1 SYLFFVFMS
10 AVAAEIYTLSLPDA
24 LPIFAVEI
32 VLDALIAAFL
42 AEAGLLESAEGRL
55 RRGDQPF
62 IDADQAIFEPL
73 HHAEGAAEIA
83 GVEIGGQP
91 VNGVVG
97 ATDPLLLGLGTID
110 RRDRSEDLLLG
121 ETHVA
126 VRIRDHRRLEEGAA
140 ERMTCAAGDDP
151 AALGPGVRDQFL
163 DLGHGILVDERPLP
177 RILLEARSDLELL
190 SRPRQLLDEFVIDA
204 G

>member
-62 IDADQAIFEPL
+62 IDADQAIFQPL

-83 GVEIGGQP
+83 GRSEEHTSELQSRENLVCR
-91 VNGVVG
+91 
-97 ATDPLLLGLGTID
+97 LLLEKKKDT
-110 RRDRSEDLLLG
+110 
-121 ETHVA
+121 
-126 VRIRDHRRLEEGAA
+126 
-140 ERMTCAAGDDP
+140 
-151 AALGPGVRDQFL
+151 
-163 DLGHGILVDERPLP
+163 
-177 RILLEARSDLELL
+177 
-190 SRPRQLLDEFVIDA
+190 
-204 G
+204 